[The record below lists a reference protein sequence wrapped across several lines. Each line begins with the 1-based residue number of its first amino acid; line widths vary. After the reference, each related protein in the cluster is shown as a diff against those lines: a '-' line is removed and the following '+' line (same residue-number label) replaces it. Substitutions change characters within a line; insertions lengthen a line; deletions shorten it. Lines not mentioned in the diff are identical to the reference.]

1 MANRLNGIDP
11 LREPNGFLSPSPQ
24 QLLKDEELSNGGG
37 KKPYPIEDY
46 MGTSLG
52 TDCPQMALLRGEA
65 FSLPFHQRHFSLA
78 NNVVLGT
85 KPSRNTPCKELSW
98 VQPAMDPA
106 SFHMQHR
113 GLTPSH
119 LPLSEGVRV
128 AKTSRHPPEP
138 AAKRKDKTLRQVHQV
153 KSSLTGLILS

>member
-1 MANRLNGIDP
+1 MEG
-11 LREPNGFLSPSPQ
+11 E
-24 QLLKDEELSNGGG
+24 

-52 TDCPQMALLRGEA
+52 TDCPQMALLGGEA

>member
-1 MANRLNGIDP
+1 
-11 LREPNGFLSPSPQ
+11 
-24 QLLKDEELSNGGG
+24 
-37 KKPYPIEDY
+37 

-78 NNVVLGT
+78 NKVVLGT

-106 SFHMQHR
+106 SFHRQHR
-113 GLTPSH
+113 GVTPSH
-119 LPLSEGVRV
+119 PPLSEGARV

-138 AAKRKDKTLRQVHQV
+138 AAKRKDKSAQTGTSSQKFINWVNSELVQVLTALFVHYHCGGKCIRQQ
-153 KSSLTGLILS
+153 KMKMKMLILPRT